1 MMKPSERIFVALDL
15 TDAVEARAL
24 ARQLSGQVGGFKL
37 GLEFFA
43 ANGPDAVRAIVEL
56 GVNVF
61 LDLKF
66 HDIPNTVAGAV
77 RAASATGASIL
88 NVHASGGGAMMR
100 AAANAA
106 AEGADL
112 YNVAKP
118 IVAAVTVLTSMDEND
133 LVAVGQKNS
142 PGDQV
147 ICLAR
152 LSKDSGLDGVV
163 CSPKESAEVRTVCGD
178 DFVRIVPGIR
188 PSWSVTNDQKRFTT
202 PKQALVNGATHLV
215 IGRPITQADDPAEA
229 VFRIVGELEA
239 E

>member
-1 MMKPSERIFVALDL
+1 MKPSERIFVALDL
-15 TDAVEARAL
+15 TDVAEARAL
-24 ARQLSGQVGGFKL
+24 ARRLSGQVGGFKL

-43 ANGPDAVRAIVEL
+43 ANGPDAVRAIVEM

-112 YNVAKP
+112 HNVAKP
-118 IVAAVTVLTSMDEND
+118 IVAAVTVLTSMDEDD
-133 LVAVGQKNS
+133 LVAVGQKT
-142 PGDQV
+142 PPRDQV
-147 ICLAR
+147 IRLAR
-152 LSKDSGLDGVV
+152 LTKDSGLDGVV
-163 CSPKESAEVRTVCGD
+163 CSPEESAEVRAACGD
-178 DFVRIVPGIR
+178 NFIRIVPGIR
-188 PSWSVTNDQKRFTT
+188 PSWSATNDQKRFTT
-202 PKQALVNGATHLV
+202 PKQALADGATHLV
-215 IGRPITQADDPAEA
+215 IGRPITQADDPVEA